1 MWGQLIGAG
10 VSLVGG
16 LLGGKKASKTEKA
29 ASAATALQSQ
39 ISKEQWDRY
48 KQVYDPLEREIVN
61 DARAYDSA
69 ENFSLAAGEAS
80 ADVSSQFGKM
90 RERLARTPGL
100 DPSSAAFQ
108 SSAVGLDMAQAA
120 TDATMQNASRQRIRD
135 TAFARKTG
143 ALSMGKGLDTTAAM
157 GAGNAA
163 RGLSDLAGTQ
173 RENAAGAAR
182 GLGNFASNLYSAFRP
197 GG

>member
-29 ASAATALQSQ
+29 ASDATALQSQ

-69 ENFSLAAGEAS
+69 ENFSRAAGEAS
-80 ADVSSQFGKM
+80 ADVASQFGKA
-90 RERLARTPGL
+90 RERMARTPGL
-100 DPSSAAFQ
+100 DPSSAAYQ

-120 TDATMQNASRQRIRD
+120 TDATMQNAGRQRIRD

-143 ALSMGKGLDTTAAM
+143 ALSMGKGLDTAAAV

-182 GLGNFASNLYSAFRP
+182 GLGQFASNLYSAFRP